1 MERNLHPSLAG
12 SNGKGRPSSWDM
24 AILRV
29 CRGGVQ
35 QWGGGELQGS
45 LSEQPLKPNPSSWL
59 RTQHAGNLMF
69 LPGEEAG
76 LGSGAGPNLLRLGL
90 VAPADEAQ
98 SGV

>member
-1 MERNLHPSLAG
+1 
-12 SNGKGRPSSWDM
+12 
-24 AILRV
+24 
-29 CRGGVQ
+29 
-35 QWGGGELQGS
+35 
-45 LSEQPLKPNPSSWL
+45 
-59 RTQHAGNLMF
+59 MF